1 MVSMCQRA
9 RQGKLP
15 VGFYTDANSQFCQ
28 PKVRFYEELKRKLV
42 ILFLQQF
49 SGIRYAVSTPMLKTG
64 QSAVGLK
71 SCL

>member
-1 MVSMCQRA
+1 MCQRA
-9 RQGKLP
+9 CQGKLP

-28 PKVRFYEELKRKLV
+28 PKFQFYEKLKQKFV

-49 SGIRYAVSTPMLKTG
+49 NGFCYAVSTPMLKTR